1 MHTDTLE
8 HILRKVMHI
17 ILDGEEIKD
26 TGGILLS
33 GIGNFHDA
41 YLGWV

>member
-1 MHTDTLE
+1 MCTATLE
-8 HILRKVMHI
+8 HILRKVIHI

-33 GIGNFHDA
+33 VIGNFHDA
-41 YLGWV
+41 YIGWV